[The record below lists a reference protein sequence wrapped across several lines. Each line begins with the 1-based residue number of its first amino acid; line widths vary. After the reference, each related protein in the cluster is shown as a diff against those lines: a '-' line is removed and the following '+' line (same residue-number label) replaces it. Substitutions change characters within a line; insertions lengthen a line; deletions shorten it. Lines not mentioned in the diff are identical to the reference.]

1 MVIEFKICRF
11 GLELILDQ
19 VTFKMDWGV
28 AILALEATDRRP
40 ADSNPVDCLPFKS
53 DRVVERS
60 GLFVVKNGYCI

>member
-1 MVIEFKICRF
+1 
-11 GLELILDQ
+11 
-19 VTFKMDWGV
+19 MDCGV

-60 GLFVVKNGYCI
+60 GLFVIEIGYCI